1 MKVKATYRLDKEL
14 LYRLHSI
21 AEEEGRTHTWYV
33 STALNQYFMRNEK
46 NGVKFPTKHEVVKA
60 SKAVAVV
67 VDDTAD
73 KVIDYLNSQAGT
85 RYKHADTNRKLI
97 NARLKEYTKREVFD
111 VITKKCAEWKGS
123 EMEKYLRPSTLF
135 NATKFEEYLN
145 QKITGGNLNGQD
157 QFKRNTKQTP
167 IQQAATDGE
176 RLRAAIAAR
185 REHESFLGV
194 DDQAVRTQVVDPR
207 GCL

>member
-1 MKVKATYRLDKEL
+1 VTIQTAFRLDKKL
-14 LYRLHSI
+14 VDKLKKYCKD
-21 AEEEGRTHTWYV
+21 EGRSQTWVANKAFSDYLGITQKEPTRIV
-33 STALNQYFMRNEK
+33 SEK
-46 NGVKFPTKHEVVKA
+46 KPVSNKTV
-60 SKAVAVV
+60 AVA

-85 RYKHADTNRKLI
+85 RYKHTDTNRKLI

-145 QKITGGNLNGQD
+145 QNITGGNTNGQD
-157 QFKRNTKQTP
+157 QFKRHTKQTP
-167 IQQAATDGE
+167 IQQAQTDRE
-176 RLRAAIAAR
+176 RLRAAIAAH
-185 REHESFLGV
+185 REGEPFMGL
-194 DDQAVRTQVVDPR
+194 DDQTVRTQVDNT
-207 GCL
+207 GGNL